1 MFINNSSPRRGNLS
15 YMVVAYIGI
24 VLNLIAIYIL
34 YIKIKAINE
43 VLAEYIAKYNYI
55 IKSVNTEVK
64 NINNK
69 LDSIDKTNINLR
81 NITYKIY
88 ARVNTI
94 DSTINDTIVKNI
106 NTDKA
111 KNSSNNDKLNNTLSI
126 RKKTFR
132 KLKTAKK

>member
-1 MFINNSSPRRGNLS
+1 
-15 YMVVAYIGI
+15 MVVAYIGI

-81 NITYKIY
+81 NITYKTY

>member
-1 MFINNSSPRRGNLS
+1 
-15 YMVVAYIGI
+15 MVVVYIGI

-43 VLAEYIAKYNYI
+43 VLAKYIAKYNYI
-55 IKSVNTEVK
+55 IKFINTEVK

-69 LDSIDKTNINLR
+69 LDSIDKTNINLH
-81 NITYKIY
+81 NITYKTY
-88 ARVNTI
+88 AGVNTI
-94 DSTINDTIVKNI
+94 NSTINDAIVKNI

-132 KLKTAKK
+132 KLKTAKKIIYSDN

>member
-1 MFINNSSPRRGNLS
+1 MFINNSSPVEGNLS
-15 YMVVAYIGI
+15 YMVVVYIGI
-24 VLNLIAIYIL
+24 VLNLIAIYFL
-34 YIKIKAINE
+34 YINIKAINE

>member
-1 MFINNSSPRRGNLS
+1 
-15 YMVVAYIGI
+15 MVVAYIGI

>member
-1 MFINNSSPRRGNLS
+1 
-15 YMVVAYIGI
+15 MVVVYIGI
-24 VLNLIAIYIL
+24 VLNLIAIYFL
-34 YIKIKAINE
+34 YINIKAINE

-69 LDSIDKTNINLR
+69 LDSIDKTNINLH
-81 NITYKIY
+81 NIVYKTYVG
-88 ARVNTI
+88 VN
-94 DSTINDTIVKNI
+94 TINDTIVKNM
-106 NTDKA
+106 NTNKA